1 MPARQLNRP
10 NVEESSFLQ
19 DLPTVKQSSQ
29 QSQGGGGSPFAP
41 ALVIESNELIDSALL
56 NAIENPRERM
66 QVLNLENVLLIFVKS
81 RYGLL
86 HLTYK
91 SYIYYIEDVSRIC
104 PWHFQIPITCVL
116 LICLHFLSSSD
127 HLFKVN

>member
-10 NVEESSFLQ
+10 NVGESNFLQ
-19 DLPTVKQSSQ
+19 DLPTVMHSSL
-29 QSQGGGGSPFAP
+29 QSQSGGSPFAP

-81 RYGLL
+81 RFVIFNFVY
-86 HLTYK
+86 
-91 SYIYYIEDVSRIC
+91 
-104 PWHFQIPITCVL
+104 
-116 LICLHFLSSSD
+116 
-127 HLFKVN
+127 

>member
-1 MPARQLNRP
+1 VKNNQPAFIMPSRQLNRP
-10 NVEESSFLQ
+10 NVGESSFLQ
-19 DLPTVKQSSQ
+19 DQPSASQSSQ

-81 RYGLL
+81 R
-86 HLTYK
+86 
-91 SYIYYIEDVSRIC
+91 
-104 PWHFQIPITCVL
+104 FVL
-116 LICLHFLSSSD
+116 F
-127 HLFKVN
+127 

>member
-29 QSQGGGGSPFAP
+29 QSQGGAGSPFAP

-81 RYGLL
+81 RYVLL

-91 SYIYYIEDVSRIC
+91 SCIYYIEDVSRIYL
-104 PWHFQIPITCVL
+104 WHFQIPITCVL
-116 LICLHFLSSSD
+116 LICLHF
-127 HLFKVN
+127 FVIK